1 VWEFNKCFSIVD
13 TCLSCE
19 DSLTKVCD
27 GDLHPKLA
35 LRPHHV
41 WKMVDIQSAT
51 AENRQGKKRK
61 NRMWADAQRDGR
73 PAEYSWKP
81 VLDAANL
88 ARAHCSTAV
97 Q

>member
-1 VWEFNKCFSIVD
+1 
-13 TCLSCE
+13 
-19 DSLTKVCD
+19 
-27 GDLHPKLA
+27 
-35 LRPHHV
+35 
-41 WKMVDIQSAT
+41 
-51 AENRQGKKRK
+51 
-61 NRMWADAQRDGR
+61 MWADAQRDGR